1 MKVGR
6 SVEITIFSGICWSAD
21 YEVGVSNNPS
31 IGRLFGSQLENA
43 WMMLQY
49 YQFSGN
55 DITDY
60 LPFIEQAVI
69 FYDENFRIREKARSG
84 NVSALSLP
92 TVWAGIGQSI
102 SEKNTLLIA
111 TPKAY
116 IERSGGWSQNVIHC
130 ARLGMTETA
139 KKLIVDKI
147 EDGPF
152 RFPAFFPG
160 GDYGP
165 DHNVGGS
172 GMIGLQEMLMQTHGG
187 KIRLFPAWPQEWD
200 VDFKLH
206 APGRTIVE
214 VKREQGRIV
223 TMKTSPRVDPTNLII
238 GQ

>member
-1 MKVGR
+1 MTR
-6 SVEITIFSGICWSAD
+6 ISGCVKKHVPEM
-21 YEVGVSNNPS
+21 YPLYPYQ
-31 IGRLFGSQLENA
+31 LFGLGLDN
-43 WMMLQY
+43 L
-49 YQFSGN
+49 
-55 DITDY
+55 Y
-60 LPFIEQAVI
+60 LI
-69 FYDENFRIREKARSG
+69 
-84 NVSALSLP
+84 
-92 TVWAGIGQSI
+92 
-102 SEKNTLLIA
+102 KNTLLIA

>member
-69 FYDENFRIREKARSG
+69 FYDENFRMREKARSG

-102 SEKNTLLIA
+102 SD
-111 TPKAY
+111 
-116 IERSGGWSQNVIHC
+116 
-130 ARLGMTETA
+130 
-139 KKLIVDKI
+139 KKYPID
-147 EDGPF
+147 
-152 RFPAFFPG
+152 RHAQ
-160 GDYGP
+160 
-165 DHNVGGS
+165 
-172 GMIGLQEMLMQTHGG
+172 GLYR
-187 KIRLFPAWPQEWD
+187 KIRWLVPKCYSLCTFGNDRNSKET
-200 VDFKLH
+200 H
-206 APGRTIVE
+206 C
-214 VKREQGRIV
+214 
-223 TMKTSPRVDPTNLII
+223 
-238 GQ
+238 